1 MQRIRNVFCVR
12 KKSCIFNFS
21 VFSQTSSLGFQ
32 VCRFFWLANMTLTH
46 ASPSTSKI
54 HFHYQL
60 DLLINRIIIFSSFP
74 QIRIFLGCSKKK
86 TKAEPIMFANM
97 FLLSLLTIIYGTK
110 GDDAGGGGVA
120 GRNALNFLPDLS
132 QQQHSGMQRHKVA
145 AYHVQSHRLT
155 RCSGK
160 SRFRDNFL

>member
-1 MQRIRNVFCVR
+1 
-12 KKSCIFNFS
+12 
-21 VFSQTSSLGFQ
+21 
-32 VCRFFWLANMTLTH
+32 
-46 ASPSTSKI
+46 
-54 HFHYQL
+54 
-60 DLLINRIIIFSSFP
+60 
-74 QIRIFLGCSKKK
+74 
-86 TKAEPIMFANM
+86 MFANM

-132 QQQHSGMQRHKVA
+132 QQQHSGMQTHKVA
-145 AYHVQSHRLT
+145 AYHVHGHRMT